1 LAALDIW
8 SPMRFLVTGAD
19 GFIGSHVVEALLAA
33 RPEWDVVA
41 FVHRAATRW
50 LQPDPAGRL
59 AIVVGD
65 ASRSL
70 DLERVGDVDAI
81 INLVGMPN
89 AALCDQDPE
98 AARLANFQSAVNALN
113 LSAQQGQPAR
123 VVIVSTAALYG
134 EVDYLPITEDHPVEP
149 KGQYTN
155 TKLAAELTAA
165 AYARDSGVPSVIVRP
180 FNIYGPRQ
188 ADDFVVPTIV
198 KQCLM
203 GIELRLGDGRPVRNF
218 TYVTDA
224 ADLLVRAAIAKGVGG
239 NTINLGSRPVISIEQ
254 LARKVVEMT
263 GCGLEPVFD
272 RGRFREADPTVHE
285 MDPSLAERLL
295 GWRPLVPLE
304 VGLARTIEHYRA
316 RLAEERKE
324 AARRMYGGA

>member
-1 LAALDIW
+1 
-8 SPMRFLVTGAD
+8 MRFLVTGAD

-33 RPEWDVVA
+33 RPDWDVVA

-50 LQPDPAGRL
+50 LQPDPAGRM
-59 AIVVGD
+59 AIMVGD

-70 DLERVGDVDAI
+70 DLEPVGEVDAI

-89 AALCDQDPE
+89 AALCDREPE
-98 AARLANFQSAVNALN
+98 AARLANFQSAVNVLN
-113 LSAQQGQPAR
+113 LAAAQPRPAR

-134 EVDYLPITEDHPVEP
+134 EADYLPITEDHPVDP
-149 KGQYTN
+149 KGQYGN
-155 TKLAAELTAA
+155 TKLAAEITAM

-198 KQCLM
+198 RQCLM
-203 GIELRLGDGRPVRNF
+203 GLELRLGDGRPVRNF

-224 ADLLVRAAIAKGVGG
+224 ADFLVRAAIARDAVGS
-239 NTINLGSRPVISIEQ
+239 TINLGSRPVISIEQ
-254 LARKVVEMT
+254 LARKVVDMT
-263 GCGLEPVFD
+263 GCRLEPIFD
-272 RGRFREADPTVHE
+272 RGRFRESDPTIHE

-295 GWRPLVPLE
+295 GWRPQVPLE
-304 VGLARTIEHYRA
+304 VGLARTIEHYRG

-324 AARRMYGGA
+324 AARRMYGT

>member
-1 LAALDIW
+1 
-8 SPMRFLVTGAD
+8 MRFLVTGAD

-50 LQPDPAGRL
+50 LQPDPAGRM

-65 ASRSL
+65 ASRAI
-70 DLERVGDVDAI
+70 DLERAGGDFDAI

-89 AALCDQDPE
+89 AALCDTEPE
-98 AARLANFQSAVNALN
+98 GARLANFQSAVNALN
-113 LSAQQGQPAR
+113 LAAAQPRPAR

-134 EVDYLPITEDHPVEP
+134 EADYLPITEDHPVDP
-149 KGQYTN
+149 RGQYGN
-155 TKLAAELTAA
+155 TKLAAEITAM

-188 ADDFVVPTIV
+188 GDDFVVPTIV

-203 GIELRLGDGRPVRNF
+203 GLELRLGDGRPVRNF

-224 ADLLVRAAIAKGVGG
+224 ADFLVRAAIARDAVG

-254 LARKVVEMT
+254 LARKVVDMT

-272 RGRFREADPTVHE
+272 RGRFRESDPTVHE

-295 GWRPLVPLE
+295 GWRPQVALE
-304 VGLARTIEHYRA
+304 VGLARTIEFYRG
-316 RLAEERKE
+316 RLAEERKD
-324 AARRMYGGA
+324 AARRMYGT

>member
-1 LAALDIW
+1 
-8 SPMRFLVTGAD
+8 MRFLVTGAD
-19 GFIGSHVVEALLAA
+19 GFVGSHVVEALLAA

-59 AIVVGD
+59 AMVVGD
-65 ASRSL
+65 ASRSI
-70 DLERVGDVDAI
+70 DLERVGDMDAI

-89 AALCDQDPE
+89 AALCDREPE

-113 LSAQQGQPAR
+113 LAAAQPTPAR

-134 EVDYLPITEDHPVEP
+134 EADTLPITEEHPVDP
-149 KGQYTN
+149 RGQYGS
-155 TKLAAELTAA
+155 TKLAAEITAM

-203 GIELRLGDGRPVRNF
+203 GLELRLGDGRPVRNF

-224 ADLLVRAAIAKGVGG
+224 ADFLVRAAIARDAVGS
-239 NTINLGSRPVISIEQ
+239 TINLGSRPIISIEQ
-254 LARKVVEMT
+254 LARKVVDMT

-272 RGRFREADPTVHE
+272 RGRFRESDPTVHE

-295 GWRPLVPLE
+295 GWRPQVPLE
-304 VGLARTIEHYRA
+304 VGLARTIEHYRGS
-316 RLAEERKE
+316 LAEERKE
-324 AARRMYGGA
+324 AARRMYGA